1 MSNISGPN
9 QCFSIPIPPPSHY
22 KKLLLESQDLASVH
36 LHLLKDFIIL
46 SPRFFIIVFIIKV
59 FFEGSVHSIVQ
70 SSFCEQQQ
78 VSSSRKNDGSPGRKK
93 KSLFQILAHYK

>member
-9 QCFSIPIPPPSHY
+9 QCFSIPILPPSHY
-22 KKLLLESQDLASVH
+22 KKLLLESQALASVH

-59 FFEGSVHSIVQ
+59 FFEGSVHYCTE
-70 SSFCEQQQ
+70 FFLCAATGN
-78 VSSSRKNDGSPGRKK
+78 VSSSRKNDVSPGRKK
-93 KSLFQILAHYK
+93 KSLFQILGY